1 MCIVKY
7 NNDITCYWVLC
18 VEYSETFYEQFS
30 ECYQVAF
37 VPK

>member
-18 VEYSETFYEQFS
+18 VEYSEKFYEQFS
-30 ECYQVAF
+30 
-37 VPK
+37 